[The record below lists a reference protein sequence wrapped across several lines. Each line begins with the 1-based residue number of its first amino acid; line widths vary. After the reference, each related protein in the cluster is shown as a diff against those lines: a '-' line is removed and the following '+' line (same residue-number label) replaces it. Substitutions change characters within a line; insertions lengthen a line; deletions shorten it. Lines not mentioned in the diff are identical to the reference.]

1 MSSGE
6 QFELNFDSKENDP
19 EPVIDM
25 GAFRKD
31 IFELVGKRGIDVEMN
46 MDLNE
51 LSIEDAIIWYK
62 IQNYTKGLISPKEY
76 TTYVADVDNSKKI
89 ARKVFQAIV
98 GNKLTIKWGN
108 EIMELQRKLREQKN
122 NII

>member
-31 IFELVGKRGIDVEMN
+31 IFELVGKRGIDVEIN

-76 TTYVADVDNSKKI
+76 MTYVADVDNSKKI
-89 ARKVFQAIV
+89 SRKVFQAIV